1 MANQNWANETDG
13 PCKDGEADH
22 CMPFCGRYI
31 ASYYPPC
38 VPNPGVALER
48 DQNFP
53 NGRFQ
58 DHTTRAKDRWVEEQ
72 VMYIIENRVEM
83 ERKKESKKR
92 FYKNKSCQ
100 VRK

>member
-1 MANQNWANETDG
+1 
-13 PCKDGEADH
+13 
-22 CMPFCGRYI
+22 MPFCGRYI

-38 VPNPGVALER
+38 VPDPGVALYR

-72 VMYIIENRVEM
+72 AT
-83 ERKKESKKR
+83 
-92 FYKNKSCQ
+92 
-100 VRK
+100 